1 MFENRSWN
9 AFLLYLMLWIL
20 GFSFA
25 DAFFEVIHMKPYSKM
40 LASASAFLIVAI
52 IYHKRFIE
60 EREQM

>member
-20 GFSFA
+20 GFAFA
-25 DAFFEVIHMKPYSKM
+25 DAFFDVIRMKPYSKM
-40 LASASAFLIVAI
+40 LITSSAFLIIAI
-52 IYHKRFIE
+52 IYHNRFIE